1 MKKTFRISLKAV
13 AAIFAAVIFMNFPAA
28 TQARSLSLVA
38 GAGFNVSGSIADNLQ
53 TYLGKDV
60 VIYLRSGKYF
70 QGYVKAIG
78 NNLIHV
84 EKIAGKDFYDALIRI
99 DDITA
104 IEARFR
110 EMK

>member
-1 MKKTFRISLKAV
+1 MKKTFRISLETA
-13 AAIFAAVIFMNFPAA
+13 AAIFFALIFISIPA
-28 TQARSLSLVA
+28 TVQARSLSLVE

-53 TYLGKDV
+53 AYMGKDV